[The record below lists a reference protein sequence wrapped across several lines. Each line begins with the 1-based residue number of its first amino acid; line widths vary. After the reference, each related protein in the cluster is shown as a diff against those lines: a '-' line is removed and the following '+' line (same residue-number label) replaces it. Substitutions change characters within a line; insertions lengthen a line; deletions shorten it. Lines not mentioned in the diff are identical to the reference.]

1 MLTAGD
7 ELVDALSRLE
17 SVLARSGAAIVP
29 VLHPGVGE
37 PEVASLLGGVGLR
50 PTAELVVWFGW
61 HDGAGERGMP
71 SNLIEVVPGGEFYD
85 LEHMCEE
92 YVTTRRIASQVAATP
107 GSPFDAEQRWPTH
120 WFPLLRLFGKG
131 FLAVD
136 LAGGEGEASP
146 VHVVWHDSD
155 PQERARVAWPSVAAF
170 VEAVIGRFEAGVYSV
185 DGDGIVQGPTIDFP
199 EAERSVS

>member
-17 SVLARSGAAIVP
+17 SLLARSGAAIVP
-29 VLHPGVGE
+29 VLHEGIDE
-37 PEVASLLGGVGLR
+37 AEVVSLL
-50 PTAELVVWFGW
+50 AELSLAPTSEVVTWFGW
-61 HDGAGERGMP
+61 HDGAGGPGM
-71 SNLIEVVPGGEFYD
+71 SSRVIELVPGGEFYD
-85 LEHMCEE
+85 LAYLCGECLD
-92 YVTTRRIASQVAATP
+92 TRSNAEAVAAMP
-107 GSPFDAEQRWPTH
+107 GGVLTAGDLWRSS

-136 LAGGEGEASP
+136 LVGGEGEASP

-155 PQERARVAWPSVAAF
+155 PEERARVAWPSVAAF

-185 DGDGIVQGPTIDFP
+185 DGDGIVQGPSIDFP